1 MYVSRR
7 ACQGRRR
14 RETTV
19 PNCWRGL
26 PDYVINNIK
35 IGRKPTLPSGLVA
48 AGFPPRP
55 LIGWGVYICLYLGCL
70 SKANLC
76 YFRSRTCVILRPEPV
91 LFYVPYL
98 CYFRSRSLVSRE
110 LIGMH
115 LHEGE
120 PLLF

>member
-1 MYVSRR
+1 MLVREAAGAKLLGSTRGVSGQRV
-7 ACQGRRR
+7 AW
-14 RETTV
+14 V
-19 PNCWRGL
+19 
-26 PDYVINNIK
+26 PDYEGEQYI

-55 LIGWGVYICLYLGCL
+55 LIGWGVYICLYLSISGL
-70 SKANLC
+70 LVKG
-76 YFRSRTCVILRPEPV
+76 EPV

-98 CYFRSRSLVSRE
+98 CYFRSRFLVSRE

-120 PLLF
+120 PVLF

>member
-14 RETTV
+14 RESTLM
-19 PNCWRGL
+19 NCWRGV

-55 LIGWGVYICLYLGCL
+55 LIGWGVYICLYLSISGL
-70 SKANLC
+70 LVQGEPVLFYVPNLC
-76 YFRSRTCVILRPEPV
+76 YFTSRTCVILRPVPV
-91 LFYVPYL
+91 LF
-98 CYFRSRSLVSRE
+98 
-110 LIGMH
+110 
-115 LHEGE
+115 
-120 PLLF
+120 